1 MGFERH
7 FNETMV
13 ARIAAREKQMQ
24 QHFRPVIGVHKW
36 FARRPGSLFRALA
49 LAELGS
55 EGIDVSLTKGHELTG
70 RCLDPFMGGGSPLFE
85 AARLGLGVIGFDT
98 NPMARW
104 IVERELEDV
113 DPEELRA
120 AGERVCEDVELSIG
134 RLYETSCP
142 DCDGAAL
149 ARYSGWVRHHRCTCG
164 SVHPLLSDTKI
175 VSTKLGRS
183 EADIHL
189 CPCCLE
195 LQRRPGDT
203 PFGVCV
209 SCGASESD
217 GLVPA
222 GAVQVCQCGTPYRI
236 PPRGEL
242 AQPHHKMAFIEVDCP
257 TCEGHGRRF
266 KRPDEADL
274 QRVAEAT
281 AMLVDLDSPY
291 IPNGAIPPGRETA
304 RLLRWGHVSW
314 RSLFGDRQLL
324 GLHLLAV
331 RINQEAEGPVRRA
344 LQTAFSDLLRFQ
356 NLLVRYDRQAL
367 KPTDVFAVHGFPVPR
382 VACEPALLGV
392 RGSGSGGFRHILA
405 KYERAKSWCRS
416 PYETVPE
423 NGRLRRYDTSPESVS
438 ARVVT
443 HIDDLQSGDALLIRD
458 SLSNHPLPPES
469 ADLVLTD
476 PPYYA
481 NVQYAELMDFCYVWL
496 RRLADAPYFGPLHTK
511 TVEDA
516 VAPRAGESELAD
528 FADKLSDV
536 FVRAAEAL
544 KPGGMFAF
552 TYHHNELG
560 AYAPLVVACLD
571 AGLRPSR
578 LVACPSEMR
587 ASTHIRHRQAAT
599 LDAVFV
605 LRKDD
610 PSLDNSLLRPNAS
623 AAGLAG
629 ARLRAM
635 KRAGLTPTEADRRCM
650 RHSAESIVAM
660 ARLTDSWD
668 RTPSIEDRLKQALSA
683 LGEATETTPSKAT
696 V

>member
-7 FNETMV
+7 FNETLV

-49 LAELGS
+49 LAELGA
-55 EGIDVSLTKGHELTG
+55 EDIDVTLTKGNDLEG

-85 AARLGLGVIGFDT
+85 AARLGLEVVGFDT

-120 AGERVCEDVELSIG
+120 AGERVCEDVEHSIG
-134 RLYETSCP
+134 QLYETSCP

-164 SVHPLLSDTKI
+164 KIHPLLSDTKV

-183 EADIHL
+183 EVDIHL
-189 CPCCLE
+189 CPRCLE
-195 LQRRPGDT
+195 LQRRPGDA
-203 PFGVCV
+203 PFGACS
-209 SCGASESD
+209 SCGASD

-222 GAVQVCQCGTPYRI
+222 GAIQVCDCGAPYRI

-242 AQPHHKMAFIEVDCP
+242 AQPHHKLAFIEVDCP
-257 TCEGHGRRF
+257 VCEGHGRRF
-266 KRPDEADL
+266 KCPDQDDL

-281 AMLVDLDSPY
+281 AAIVELNSPY
-291 IPNGAIPPGRETA
+291 IPDEVIPPGRETA
-304 RLLRWGHVSW
+304 RLLRWGHLSW

-324 GLHLLAV
+324 GLHLLAL

-367 KPTDVFAVHGFPVPR
+367 KPTDIFAVHGFPVPR

-392 RGSGSGGFRHILA
+392 RGSGSGGFRHMLA
-405 KYERAKSWCRS
+405 KYERAKSWCRR

-423 NGRLRRYDTSPESVS
+423 NGRLRRYDTSPETVS
-438 ARVVT
+438 AGIATGV
-443 HIDDLQSGDALLIRD
+443 DDLQAGGALLIRD
-458 SLSNHPLPPES
+458 SLTNHPLPSGS

-516 VAPRAGESELAD
+516 VAPRAGKAELAD
-528 FADKLSDV
+528 FTDKLSKI
-536 FVRAAEAL
+536 FIPAADAL

-552 TYHHNELG
+552 TYHHNELA

-587 ASTHIRHRQAAT
+587 ASTHIRNRQAAT
-599 LDAVFV
+599 LDAVFI
-605 LRKDD
+605 LRKVD
-610 PSLDNSLLRPNAS
+610 PDLHAPLLRPDAS

-635 KRAGLTPTEADRRCM
+635 KRAGLTPTTADRRCM
-650 RHSAESIVAM
+650 RYSAEAIVAI
-660 ARLTDSWD
+660 AALADTWD
-668 RTPSIEDRLKQALSA
+668 HTPSIEDRLMQALSA
-683 LGEATETTPSKAT
+683 LGLAVDPTPTTAS